1 MQPSFFVLH
10 DTEGTDAVR
19 ALAGQW
25 QHTGIALRPLPL
37 QDITPAPDTLEGL
50 AARAVHA
57 MQQVQPAG
65 PYRLAGWR
73 QGGLVAYEAATQLV
87 GRDQVVEFI
96 GLVGP
101 WVRTGDHVPQ
111 PSPSLPVDLF
121 AGADDAAAGRDAGT
135 AAWQDLL
142 PPPQLRQV
150 TIDRLPPGCGTAP
163 PELTRALAA
172 ALTQAAGRVHELPEL
187 QYWAGLTIQTG
198 QRGHS
203 PLFCIP
209 GAGDSVT
216 GFASL
221 AAALGRTWPVHGL
234 QPRGMEGQMIPHA
247 TVEAA
252 AQNYL
257 RAIEALQPQGPIHL
271 LGHSFGGWVA
281 YEVATRLC
289 AARRPPA
296 SLTLVDSEAPGQG
309 GVVGGEHTPLGVV
322 RQYIESLELVAG
334 RPLGIDRAALEA
346 AGAAQRLQMVHAGMV
361 RVGLIPARSRPETLK
376 GGLRTFATTL
386 RTDYQP
392 QRPYPGPMRL
402 VIVADPP
409 VDAPGHEQRKQT
421 KVAGWREL
429 APQLSCWKGPGN
441 HMTVLKP
448 PHAAELVRWWLAGL
462 PDGGGWVGR
471 LEAHSPGS
479 AHALP
484 VGQY

>member
-1 MQPSFFVLH
+1 MQRPFFVLH
-10 DTEGTDAVR
+10 DTEGADAVR
-19 ALAGQW
+19 ALAAQW
-25 QHTGIALRPLPL
+25 QHTDIALHPLPL
-37 QDITPAPDTLEGL
+37 QDIAPRPATLEGL
-50 AARAVHA
+50 AARAVQA
-57 MQQVQPAG
+57 MLHVQPTG
-65 PYRLAGWR
+65 PYRLAGWQ
-73 QGGLVAYEAATQLV
+73 QGSLAAYEAAVQLV
-87 GRDQVVEFI
+87 GHDQVVEFI

-101 WVRTGDHVPQ
+101 RVRTGDYVPQ
-111 PSPSLPVDLF
+111 PSSSLAVELF
-121 AGADDAAAGRDAGT
+121 TGTGDTVAGAGT

-142 PPPQLRQV
+142 PPPQLRRV
-150 TIDRLPPGCGTAP
+150 TVAGLPPGGGTVA

-221 AAALGRTWPVHGL
+221 AAALGRNWPVHGL

-257 RAIEALQPQGPIHL
+257 RTIEALQPQGPIHL

-322 RQYIESLELVAG
+322 LQYIESLELVAG
-334 RPLGIDRAALEA
+334 QPLGIDRAALQA

-392 QRPYPGPMRL
+392 QRPYRGPLRL
-402 VIVADPP
+402 VIVADHPTD
-409 VDAPGHEQRKQT
+409 VQAHEQHNQA

-429 APQLSCWKGPGN
+429 APQLSCWTGPGN
-441 HMTVLKP
+441 HMTILKP
-448 PHAAELVRWWLAGL
+448 PQAAELVRWWLAGL
-462 PDGGGWVGR
+462 PESGWAGR
-471 LEAHSPGS
+471 LEARSLGAGHP
-479 AHALP
+479 LP
-484 VGQY
+484 VGQF